1 MKKNVGRSFFG
12 CPHCLKGTRTWLD
25 VALLK
30 ILEFDLNLCLILDA
44 TRTFLSK
51 ITCVPTNHTSSH
63 TSSVMVNI
71 RFPVIDVVKVE
82 TYNE

>member
-1 MKKNVGRSFFG
+1 MKKNVGRSFLG

-25 VALLK
+25 VALPK

-51 ITCVPTNHTSSH
+51 NTCVPTNHTSSH

-71 RFPVIDVVKVE
+71 TFPVIDVVKVE
-82 TYNE
+82 TYDE